1 MCWTDDQ
8 YIFSK
13 PTKQRR
19 LQAYFVDTCQSSK
32 CIPGQVHPSH
42 SKLHGLAHELLS
54 RKSGIE
60 TWQICNIGILNV
72 SSIFRSNYATVKTLT
87 CKSRCLFHQKQDF
100 DYIFSKHL
108 HFFVLSFA
116 VFMSAGSLRTAVGLT
131 VREISLILLQ
141 RMHKVIPRY
150 QFSSRSPAENSW
162 RIIVLMAPSVIVSM
176 RCFTT

>member
-60 TWQICNIGILNV
+60 TWQICNIGIRNV

-108 HFFVLSFA
+108 HFFCFEFCSIYVCGLPENCYWFDSQRNITHTFAKDAQGHTKVL
-116 VFMSAGSLRTAVGLT
+116 VFK
-131 VREISLILLQ
+131 Q
-141 RMHKVIPRY
+141 KP
-150 QFSSRSPAENSW
+150 
-162 RIIVLMAPSVIVSM
+162 
-176 RCFTT
+176 C